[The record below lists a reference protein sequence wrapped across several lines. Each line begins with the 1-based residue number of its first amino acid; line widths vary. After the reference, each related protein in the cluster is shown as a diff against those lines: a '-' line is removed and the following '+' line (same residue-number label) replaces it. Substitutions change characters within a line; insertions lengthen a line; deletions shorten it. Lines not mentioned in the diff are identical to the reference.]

1 MVLMIERGLRGGIA
15 QCSERIFLSNNK
27 YMGEQCNQNKESV
40 FIQQID
46 ANHRR
51 VHQEKVGRVCTC
63 TSCVMKRPLL
73 QARTNFCKTNL
84 NSHNYLL
91 IKL

>member
-40 FIQQID
+40 FI
-46 ANHRR
+46 
-51 VHQEKVGRVCTC
+51 
-63 TSCVMKRPLL
+63 
-73 QARTNFCKTNL
+73 
-84 NSHNYLL
+84 
-91 IKL
+91 